1 MINSGRKP
9 STPARGISAP
19 RDCELPARLT
29 AILGAVVFTVFL
41 TLSLIRTEES
51 ANAGKFDPS
60 ALPVIAPV
68 STADDV
74 PDSPAAA
81 EEGSFWYFLESA
93 IARLI
98 YGER

>member
-1 MINSGRKP
+1 MIHSGRKS

-19 RDCELPARLT
+19 RECELPARLT
-29 AILGAVVFTVFL
+29 AVLGAVVFTAFL
-41 TLSLIRTEES
+41 TLSLIRPEES
-51 ANAGKFDPS
+51 TNAGKVDPS

-68 STADDV
+68 STAEDV